1 MARMASQPS
10 PARLGRS
17 RRFNPRGWMTR
28 HLQVAL
34 ASLGRLARSPL
45 ASMMTLGVIGIA
57 LALPSAL
64 HLLLLNVEKM
74 SGDWDSVA
82 SISLYLQKS
91 IETGQAEKLAK
102 RLEEEFGIAETQLIG
117 RDQALAEFRAMSGF
131 SEALGSLSDNP
142 LPAVII
148 VRPAPG
154 DESPAAL
161 ERLSGRLGAL
171 PEVEIAQLDLQ
182 WVQRFH
188 AITQIAGRTV
198 WVLATLLGMAVVL
211 TVFNT
216 IRLEIQARQQE
227 IEISKLIGATDAFI
241 RRPFLY
247 SGFWYGVL
255 GGLLCWLLV
264 SLSLWLLHAPVARL
278 AGLYESGFALSGM
291 SLYALLWLLCASTLL
306 GLTGSW
312 IAVGRHLR
320 RIDPS

>member
-1 MARMASQPS
+1 MAPKPS
-10 PARLGRS
+10 SARISRP
-17 RRFNPRGWMTR
+17 RRFNPRGWLMR

-45 ASMMTLGVIGIA
+45 ASLMTLGVIGIA

-64 HLLLLNVEKM
+64 HLLLLNVESM
-74 SGDWDSVA
+74 SGDWDNVA
-82 SISLYLQKS
+82 SISLYL
-91 IETGQAEKLAK
+91 EPLVDERQAESLA
-102 RLEEEFGIAETQLIG
+102 RRIGDEPGVAETRLIG

-131 SEALGSLSDNP
+131 SEALNSLASNP

-148 VRPAPG
+148 VTPAT
-154 DESPAAL
+154 DQAHPAAL
-161 ERLSGRLGAL
+161 ERLSDHLKAL
-171 PEVEIAQLDLQ
+171 PGVDIAQLDLQ

-188 AITQIAGRTV
+188 AITEIAGRAV
-198 WVLATLLGMAVVL
+198 WVLATLLGIAVVL

-247 SGFWYGVL
+247 SGFWYGAL

-264 SLSLWLLHAPVARL
+264 TFSLWLLNAPVARL
-278 AGLYESGFALSGM
+278 AGLYESAFALSGM
-291 SLYALLWLLCASTLL
+291 SFDTVLLLLCASTLL
-306 GLTGSW
+306 GLAGSW

-320 RIDPS
+320 RIDPT